1 MSEFTDAWHA
11 WRERREATLTNRH
24 GFLAITSINWLT
36 DSPQRFPDAPGEWWS
51 DKDGV
56 EVALADGEHLTI
68 DGRDVTGVHHFGPIP
83 EGDDLKVGWG
93 DAVIEV
99 ATRGGSHI
107 VRPRHPGSQIL
118 AAYRGTPAYAP
129 RPQWVI
135 AARFVAAD
143 APRTVV
149 GGSVVDGLMLEHTS
163 PGTIEFEVAG
173 QQQSLVVFSDGD
185 DPELYVL
192 FTDRTSGV
200 TTYRAC
206 RILTVGVPAADGSLM
221 LDFNRASNL
230 PCAYTPMATCPLPP
244 PENRLGI
251 AVEAGEMLPL

>member
-1 MSEFTDAWHA
+1 MSAFTDAWHA
-11 WRERREATLTNRH
+11 WRERRESTLTNPH

-36 DSPQRFPDAPGEWWS
+36 EAPQRFRDAPGEWRS
-51 DKDGV
+51 DATGV
-56 EVALADGEHLTI
+56 HVTLADGEGLTV
-68 DGRDVTGVHHFGPIP
+68 DGRPVSGTHHFGPIP
-83 EGDDLKVGWG
+83 EGDDVKVGWG
-93 DAVIEV
+93 EAVIEV
-99 ATRGGSHI
+99 ATRGGNHI

-129 RPQWVI
+129 RPEWAVPG
-135 AARFVAAD
+135 RFVAAD
-143 APRTVV
+143 VPRTVL
-149 GGSVVDGLMLEHTS
+149 GGSVVDGLVLEHTS

-173 QQQSLVVFSDGD
+173 VPQSLVAFSDGD
-185 DPELYVL
+185 DPELSVL

-206 RILTVGVPAADGSLM
+206 RILTVGVPAADGSLVV
-221 LDFNRASNL
+221 DFNRSSNL

-244 PENRLGI
+244 PENRLTI